1 LMGVHMITLTIDNKS
16 IEVPENSTVLQAAR
30 LAGIEIPTLCDH
42 PELTP
47 YGGCRLCLVE
57 VEGAR
62 TLQPSCTLPV
72 NNNMVVHTSSARI
85 SEVRK
90 FVLTLLFS
98 ERNHFCPFCQVS
110 GGDCE
115 LQNAAYKEEMPNWPL
130 SPNFNTFPV
139 DASHRYFVLDNNRC
153 ILCRRCVRAC
163 GELVGNYTLGVEERG
178 ARSLLVADYG
188 VPLGGSTCISCG
200 MCVQICP
207 TGALIDRWSAYKGH
221 DVQEDHAESV
231 CVGCSIGC
239 GITVAV
245 RDNHITS
252 IDGNY
257 EAEINRGVICE
268 LGRYTPMADNRQ
280 RITSPLVRKDG
291 KLVPAT
297 WEEAQKAVVAKL
309 KDAKGKPNGVAALA
323 STRLSAESLH
333 LFKQLFAGTLGSSVV
348 TSIEEG
354 EYTAALSS
362 LAEDTKKPFEAK
374 LDALKAADCV
384 VVLGAD
390 LSENHQVAG
399 FIIKRKLNKDASLIV
414 IDPKDNML
422 DDKAELTL
430 KTKSKDQDVIAA
442 LTAAMTNPDDLAAL
456 DAAAKK
462 LGGVTGVN
470 LQKAALLLKAASAPV
485 ILIGKGFVKAQ
496 SAEALKALLAFAKL
510 TKAVVV
516 STKGG
521 ANSLAAAQ
529 YKLDQPFKFD
539 GAEVVYLALGDCEP
553 SQRLA
558 QALDKAPFMVVQAS
572 YISPLSARADVVLP
586 VGTWAEQEGHYMNM
600 DGRLQEAKKVAT
612 TPEKVHTNSMVL
624 TDLVEGLGAKVND
637 HWKADLYQRAAM
649 VELVK

>member
-1 LMGVHMITLTIDNKS
+1 MITLTIDNKS

-309 KDAKGKPNGVAALA
+309 KGAKGKSNGVAALA